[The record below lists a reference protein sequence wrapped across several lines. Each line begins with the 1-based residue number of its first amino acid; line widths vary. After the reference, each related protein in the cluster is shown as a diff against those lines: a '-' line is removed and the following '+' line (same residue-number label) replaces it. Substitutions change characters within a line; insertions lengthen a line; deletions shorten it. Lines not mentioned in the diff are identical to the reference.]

1 MLSDEE
7 NQAVSNKDNQQLA
20 LRKIITLLGTIVI
33 GLIFIGTSNGLAST
47 LSNNKMNGDKI
58 ELAVPKLVNTSEE
71 KVARQSNQDNL
82 IMKES
87 VVAQSERYQFRAKLL
102 RNWWSTRHLHNNFG
116 NNACFGNA
124 PSPITN
130 IWFSKKEREKLNS

>member
-71 KVARQSNQDNL
+71 KVARQSNN
-82 IMKES
+82 ERVSSSS
-87 VVAQSERYQFRAKLL
+87 V
-102 RNWWSTRHLHNNFG
+102 
-116 NNACFGNA
+116 
-124 PSPITN
+124 
-130 IWFSKKEREKLNS
+130 